1 MICAICQAPHQPA
14 QRFCAECG
22 AALRNDSGPSTS
34 STSPAVSS
42 TLPELASAA
51 SLSAVRA
58 MGERRDVAIL
68 FADLTNFTGLST
80 EIDAEDLHTVVR
92 SYTQRVAAVVHAFGG
107 VVERYIGDSVLAV
120 FGAYLLL
127 WAVAV
132 TGALTNGSGLAIENL
147 TGGAVP
153 RSWGAVAHCLV
164 AFGFIYSAH
173 AGGFAR
179 VMKPL
184 IVLMFVAIVLCAAL
198 TFSEPVAMLKG
209 LVIPAIPKG
218 AGAYVLSLV
227 GGIGGSVTL
236 LAYSYLLKEEERE
249 RPSLRAVRAD
259 LGIAYLFTAVF
270 GLSVMLIAN
279 RVFFAAGVQ
288 ISDADAVSRM
298 ADQLAHLIGPAGRL
312 VYSFGFW
319 AAVVASL
326 FGVWQSVPFM
336 IADCYALLRRLPEP
350 ERASLVRAGSLPYR
364 AALTL
369 MALSSIP
376 FAFAGRPLLVIVAFT
391 VLGSLFIPFL
401 AATLLYL
408 NNRIP
413 FPAHVPRNHVM
424 TNVVL
429 VFVLALFLVVGGRE
443 IASIV
448 SR

>member
-1 MICAICQAPHQPA
+1 MP
-14 QRFCAECG
+14 
-22 AALRNDSGPSTS
+22 T
-34 STSPAVSS
+34 
-42 TLPELASAA
+42 ASAPRRSAFRWLGPGLIMAAAGIGA
-51 SLSAVRA
+51 SDIVSATVGGATHGLALLWALALGAFLKFVLSEGIARWQLA
-58 MGERRDVAIL
+58 
-68 FADLTNFTGLST
+68 TGST
-80 EIDAEDLHTVVR
+80 VMEGWAQHLPR
-92 SYTQRVAAVVHAFGG
+92 W
-107 VVERYIGDSVLAV
+107 VLAV

-184 IVLMFVAIVLCAAL
+184 IVLMFVAIVLCATL

-236 LAYSYLLKEEERE
+236 LAYSYLLKEEEGE

>member
-1 MICAICQAPHQPA
+1 MAAAGIGASDIVSATVGGATHGLALLWALALGAFLKFVLSEGITRWQLATGSTVMEGWA
-14 QRFCAECG
+14 QH
-22 AALRNDSGPSTS
+22 
-34 STSPAVSS
+34 
-42 TLPELASAA
+42 LP
-51 SLSAVRA
+51 RW
-58 MGERRDVAIL
+58 
-68 FADLTNFTGLST
+68 
-80 EIDAEDLHTVVR
+80 
-92 SYTQRVAAVVHAFGG
+92 
-107 VVERYIGDSVLAV
+107 VLAV

-184 IVLMFVAIVLCAAL
+184 MVLMFVAIVLCATL

-236 LAYSYLLKEEERE
+236 LAYSYLLKEEEGE
-249 RPSLRAVRAD
+249 RPSLWAVRAD

-408 NNRIP
+408 NNRIFSERP
-413 FPAHVPRNHVM
+413 IRTRAVCFPG
-424 TNVVL
+424 
-429 VFVLALFLVVGGRE
+429 FLRSLIHESV
-443 IASIV
+443 AA
-448 SR
+448 

>member
-1 MICAICQAPHQPA
+1 MP
-14 QRFCAECG
+14 
-22 AALRNDSGPSTS
+22 T
-34 STSPAVSS
+34 
-42 TLPELASAA
+42 ASAPRRSAFRWLGPGLIMAAAGIGA
-51 SLSAVRA
+51 SDIVSATVGGATHGLALLWALALGAFLKFVLSEGITRWQLA
-58 MGERRDVAIL
+58 
-68 FADLTNFTGLST
+68 TGST
-80 EIDAEDLHTVVR
+80 VMEGWAQHLPR
-92 SYTQRVAAVVHAFGG
+92 W
-107 VVERYIGDSVLAV
+107 VLAV

-153 RSWGAVAHCLV
+153 RSWGALAHCLV

-184 IVLMFVAIVLCAAL
+184 MVLMFVAIVLCATL

-236 LAYSYLLKEEERE
+236 LAYSYLLKEEEGE
-249 RPSLRAVRAD
+249 RPSLWAVRAD

-424 TNVVL
+424 SNVVL